1 MFEKIKIM
9 KLIYIIILALFGK
22 GVNKLV
28 ATTGG
33 IMIFNCIKSQ
43 TTIVSRPVDSSTFQI
58 STSYDAIVYY
68 SIRINCTASI
78 GAAASGT
85 VSLQY
90 TTDAWG
96 TWSEASVICNSTA
109 VSLAPILSTNDNK
122 ILIISAVIPANL
134 EARLVQTTSGSC
146 TITFIT
152 GQETIQN

>member
-1 MFEKIKIM
+1 M

-43 TTIVSRPVDSSTFQI
+43 TTIVSRPIDSSTFQV
-58 STSYDAIVYY
+58 SVSYDAFVYY
-68 SIRINCTASI
+68 SIRINCTSSV
-78 GAAASGT
+78 GAPAGGT
-85 VSLQY
+85 VTLQY

-96 TWSEASVICNSTA
+96 TWMDACMIDNSTS
-109 VSLAPILSTNDNK
+109 VSVVPAISMTDNK
-122 ILIISAVIPANL
+122 VMVISAVIPANL

-146 TITFIT
+146 VITFIT